1 MRAADRERNPW
12 RTAAATVVTVV
23 VAAASAGVVVT
34 PAVAKPAEAKP
45 VDYTSFV
52 NPFVSTA
59 GDDGN
64 DLPGAQAP
72 NGIVKVNPLTTP
84 GRNHTGYDYNQ
95 TRIAGFTQTNLD
107 GVGGSG
113 GGGDILVVPTQVEY
127 SARPSTGS
135 YSHPFSHDDET
146 ATPGYY
152 QVRLGEISGRD
163 GAVRNGPGT
172 INAEVTATTRTA
184 LHRYAF
190 PDGATPELVVDL
202 NNNFTSRTGSSVD
215 VERLDD
221 GRVALSGDINGN
233 FNGASYA
240 LHYHAETEQPVA
252 SFKTWGSG
260 EFGDAASRRG
270 TDTGAVLTFAPDHA
284 GEIGLRITVSPI
296 SADQARIDQGVE
308 VGKLSF
314 DDVRAGTKAVW
325 NDRLGRV
332 DVSASVKADSDG
344 TLRRLFYTHL
354 YRMFALPMNA
364 TSTSGTYRGV
374 DGVVHKVDDFTYY
387 DAWSSWD
394 DFRKYSVFAY
404 VDPEMYR
411 DMIQSLIYLFAD
423 VQSTGKGIGGLT
435 HSVPTVRWERSAVIV
450 ADALSKGFTG
460 FDRLD
465 QAYPALKSY
474 VGYYNGN
481 QLRQGYIENRPGDTV
496 QRGYDQWALA
506 IIADTLGRVD
516 DAKQLRAQAALPI
529 ANLYKPG
536 AWTAADGTKAA
547 LLTPRDAAGNWGE
560 VDYERFEAAN
570 LYQGTLWQ
578 YNWYPAYD
586 MDGVVAA
593 MGGPE
598 AARRAVTHFMGED
611 DPDNGLGMLH
621 SNANEIDLQA
631 PYLFNYVGLPS
642 LTQKW
647 VRTIYTKE
655 SWNRYIATGGT
666 DEYPSGNGEL
676 RPPLKTKVYKL
687 DPRGFLPTMD
697 NDAGTMSTMFV
708 AAAIGLFPVTAGSSQ
723 YQIGSPFFD
732 RTTISYADGR
742 TFTVSADGVSDDS
755 YYIQSASLNGAAFGN
770 TWLDYRTLVNGGSL
784 DVRMGAKPSIWGT
797 NGKPAYS
804 MSTAGDDHGGG
815 TPNGYTVHAS
825 PMTIAARAD
834 GRVDGAIALS
844 LGGGAKFRGPRGKSL
859 VASGA
864 ATIHGLPAGVSG
876 DVVGVDATT
885 ARVVLS
891 GTAAAGARF
900 YVTFADSA
908 FIGRISADQ
917 VTGDGL
923 SSRTALSISV
933 AAAERAKLRKLV
945 DEGLLV
951 RQGNYS
957 FASYHAF
964 RGVLERAQTVLA
976 DDASSTATLR
986 NATESLTGAIAA
998 LTLDQ
1003 GGYRVLEAEQSDEW
1017 SGGDLKNEA
1026 NSSNGNLGGVRDGAW
1041 IRYKNLDF
1049 AGVAPK
1055 TLTIRYASTYSPTGT
1070 PSAIEVHAGTQ
1081 DGPIVGKAALPGTG
1095 NWGTYVTVQAE
1106 ITDPGALTRARDVT
1120 LVFHAPAGQAW
1131 VSNFDW
1137 FQFRS
1142 TAPGEEPGATLEPLT
1157 ATNTAQTGNGRLPL
1171 NLSRGLFENV
1181 TDGAWARWG
1190 SVDLGVNGVERVT
1203 VSYDKPR
1210 SRAASDSHIELHLG
1224 AAGDERMVDIPLP
1237 YSGDGWGTEGK
1248 ATVGLPA
1255 SVFAGVQDVVA
1266 VFRSATHTDA
1276 QPYVA
1281 NVTSLTFTAAAPA
1294 PSSMVVEA
1302 EKWVG
1307 NSGSGLKSE
1316 QSTWDDGTQVTNLG
1330 ATYNGAWLDYDT
1342 IDFGSK
1348 ALQQVSVH
1356 YVNNSSRCGRNSA
1369 IDVYLDHFDP
1379 GSPGDPYVTVPL
1391 PVTGSTWQNAATTT
1405 VALPAGLTGSH
1416 RVFLRLR
1423 TTPDGNH
1430 PYVAN
1435 IDNLTFATA
1444 PVSEEPPGGDRP
1456 VDKSGLTAAISEAA
1470 AYVGDKDRY
1479 GSIDFGV
1486 FERELD
1492 KARAVAGS
1500 ETATQSEVDAQ
1511 ARALRLA
1518 FGQLVPRARLSL
1530 ENTVARAESVEQR
1543 RYTDASWA
1551 ALTSALTAAR
1561 ATLAD
1566 AAASDAALSNA
1577 DATLAKALSGLT
1589 VKPNEV
1595 PAVPAAVS
1603 TQSDASSVTVRW
1615 SAPEDDGG
1623 SPVTG
1628 FVVAL
1633 EDGHELAIDDA
1644 GQKSAVFTWLKQ
1656 GTAARARVRAVN
1668 TVGASAWSPLTE
1680 PVIVGASAPPA
1691 PEVAAVRALGK
1702 DVRVSWTPSGD
1713 GGSRILAY
1721 RVTLDQKRTQIVA
1734 GSARAVVFPG
1744 AGGGSHTARVDAIN
1758 AVGTSAMAASVASAA
1773 QMSGGASTAVA
1784 TGPFPSEVLS
1794 ARYDSDS
1801 WPTTP
1806 DGSPYFVHLLRG
1818 FTQLGTDVRGA
1829 NEKIAALDTV
1839 SAYNDTKALEINRA
1853 AASDQVK
1860 RAENDADHGADT
1872 TMADGLGSRLGDLYL
1887 QARSEGKLPKT
1898 NALFG
1903 RITSGLDGT
1912 GTAKNTY
1919 AYKRPFV
1926 RMGLVGEGG
1935 LVRDSSNG
1943 SYGGLAGDGSFPSGH
1958 AYGGY
1963 TAGTFLATLL
1973 PELAPQILA
1982 RTSEYGDNRIV
1993 LGFHYPLDVMG
2004 SRMTGQATV
2013 AHRWADPAF
2022 EDLLMQTHDEIES
2035 VLLDEC
2041 REEGFDSLLTCA
2053 GEPYR
2058 GLDADHAAS
2067 LYTERLSY
2075 GFPHV
2080 AQSGVPANIP
2090 DEAGALLTTA
2100 FPHLTNA
2107 QRVQILEQTA
2117 LDSGYPLDLTAA
2129 GDPSWQ
2135 RINLARAMTARVEV
2149 NDDGTVTVTNYPD
2162 DTKASVATAASLT
2175 VDGVAVDGF
2184 DARTQTYMV
2193 DWPKNRRLPAVVARP
2208 TEHGAKVSAS
2218 TAKDGTRVLT
2228 VTSANGQLSRS
2239 YTVAF
2244 YRTADDHRPSAVQPG
2259 HPGQPGHPNHPAQAG
2274 TPGRPGP
2281 WTTISYTGTD
2291 PAPLWW
2297 QVALLSAVFGLAAGM
2312 TGRLRRRAASRR

>member
-1 MRAADRERNPW
+1 MV
-12 RTAAATVVTVV
+12 TAL
-23 VAAASAGVVVT
+23 VAAASTGVVVT
-34 PAVAKPAEAKP
+34 PAAAKPTEDKTKA

-52 NPFVSTA
+52 DPFVSTA

-72 NGIVKVNPLTTP
+72 NGIVKVNPLTVP
-84 GRNHTGYDYNQ
+84 GRNHTGYDYHQ
-95 TRIAGFTQTNLD
+95 THIAGFTQTNLD

-113 GGGDILVVPTQVEY
+113 GGGDILVVPTEVEY

-135 YSHPFSHDDET
+135 YSHPFTHDDET
-146 ATPGYY
+146 AGPGYY

-163 GAVRNGPGT
+163 GAVRNGPGA

-190 PDGATPELVVDL
+190 TDGVKPELVVDL

-215 VERLDD
+215 VERLGD

-240 LHYHAETEQPVA
+240 LHYYAETEQPVV
-252 SFKTWGSG
+252 SVKTWGSG
-260 EFGDAASRRG
+260 EFGDATSRRG
-270 TDTGAVLTFAPDHA
+270 TDTGAVLTFAPEDA
-284 GEIGLRITVSPI
+284 GQIGLRITVSPI
-296 SADQARIDQGVE
+296 SAAQARIDQGVE
-308 VGKLSF
+308 VGDHSF
-314 DDVRAGTKAVW
+314 DDVRAGTKGVW
-325 NDRLGRV
+325 NERLGRV
-332 DVSASVKADSDG
+332 DVSASVKADPDG

-474 VGYYNGN
+474 VGFYNGD
-481 QLRQGYIENRPGDTV
+481 QLRQGYIENRPGDSV

-506 IIADTLGRVD
+506 IIADALGRAD

-536 AWTAADGTKAA
+536 AWTAADGTEVG
-547 LLTPRDAAGNWGE
+547 LLTPRDAAGDWGD
-560 VDYERFEAAN
+560 VDYARFEAAN

-598 AARRAVTHFMGED
+598 AARRAAVHFMGED

-655 SWNRYIATGGT
+655 SWNRYIATGST
-666 DEYPSGNGEL
+666 DEYPSGSGEL
-676 RPPLKTKVYKL
+676 RPPVKTKVYQL

-742 TFTVSADGVSDDS
+742 KFTVSADGVSGDS

-784 DVRMGAKPSIWGT
+784 DVRMGAKASDWGAH
-797 NGKPAYS
+797 GKPAYS
-804 MSTAGDDHGGG
+804 MSTAGDDNGGG
-815 TPNGYTVHAS
+815 TPSGYTVHAS
-825 PMTIAARAD
+825 PMAIAARAD
-834 GRVDGAIALS
+834 GRVDGTIELS
-844 LGGGAKFRGPRGKSL
+844 LGGGAKFRGGHGKSL

-864 ATIHGLPAGVSG
+864 AAIHGLPAGVSG
-876 DVVGVDATT
+876 DVVGVNPTT
-885 ARVVLS
+885 VRVVLS
-891 GTAAAGARF
+891 GSTAAGARF

-908 FIGRISADQ
+908 FAGHVSAGQ
-917 VTGDGL
+917 VTGDGM
-923 SSRTALSISV
+923 SSRNALSISV

-945 DEGLLV
+945 DEAVLV

-964 RGVLERAQTVLA
+964 RGALERAQTVLA
-976 DDASSTATLR
+976 GASSTTSTLR

-998 LTLDQ
+998 LVLDQ

-1017 SGGDLKNEA
+1017 SGGELKNEA

-1041 IRYKNLDF
+1041 VRYRNLDF

-1055 TLTIRYASTYSPTGT
+1055 TLKIRYASTYSPTGT

-1081 DGPIVGKAALPGTG
+1081 DGPIVGAAALPGTG
-1095 NWGTYVTVQAE
+1095 NWGNYVTTQAE
-1106 ITDPGALTRARDVT
+1106 ITDPEALMKARDVT
-1120 LVFHAPAGQAW
+1120 LVLHAPAGQAW

-1137 FQFRS
+1137 FQFLS
-1142 TAPGEEPGATLEPLT
+1142 TAPGETPDPGATLEPLT
-1157 ATNTAQTGNGRLPL
+1157 ATNTSQTGNGRLPL

-1181 TDGAWARWG
+1181 TDGAWARWSG
-1190 SVDLGVNGVERVT
+1190 VDLGGNGVESVT

-1224 AAGDERMVDIPLP
+1224 AADDERMVDIPLP
-1237 YSGDGWGTEGK
+1237 YTGDGWGTEGK
-1248 ATVGLPA
+1248 ATVGVPA

-1266 VFRSATHTDA
+1266 VFRSTDHSDA

-1281 NVTSLTFTAAAPA
+1281 NVTSLTFTAAAPV
-1294 PSSMVVEA
+1294 PSSVVVEA
-1302 EKWVG
+1302 ENWVG

-1348 ALQQVSVH
+1348 ALEQVSAH
-1356 YVNNSSRCGRNSA
+1356 YVNNSSRCGQNSA

-1379 GSPGDPYVTVPL
+1379 GSPGDPYVTIPL
-1391 PVTGSTWQNAATTT
+1391 PVTGSGWQNAATTT
-1405 VALPAGLTGSH
+1405 VALPDGLTGSH

-1423 TTPDGNH
+1423 TTPDGSH

-1444 PVSEEPPGGDRP
+1444 PVSEEPPGGDTP
-1456 VDKSGLTAAISEAA
+1456 VDKSALTTAITEAA
-1470 AYVGDKDRY
+1470 AYVGDEARY

-1486 FERELD
+1486 FERELE
-1492 KARAVAGS
+1492 KARAVAAA

-1518 FGQLVPRARLSL
+1518 FGQLIPRARLSL
-1530 ENTVARAESVEQR
+1530 ENTVGRAESVEKR

-1551 ALTSALTAAR
+1551 ALTSALTAAK

-1566 AAASDAALSNA
+1566 AGAGDAALSNA
-1577 DATLAKALSGLT
+1577 EAALNKALSGLK

-1595 PAVPAAVS
+1595 PAVPAAIS
-1603 TQSDASSVTVRW
+1603 LGSDASSVTVRW

-1633 EDGHELAIDDA
+1633 EDGHELVVDDA
-1644 GQKSAVFTWLKQ
+1644 GQTSAVFTLLKRS
-1656 GTAARARVRAVN
+1656 TTARARVRAVN
-1668 TVGASAWSPLTE
+1668 TVGASAWSPFTE

-1691 PEVAAVRALGK
+1691 PKVAAVRATAK
-1702 DVRVSWTPSGD
+1702 DVRVSWTPDGD

-1721 RVTLDQKRTQIVA
+1721 RVTLDRKRTQIVA
-1734 GSARAVVFPG
+1734 GSGREVVFAG
-1744 AGGGSHTARVDAIN
+1744 AGGGSHTARVVAIN
-1758 AVGTSAMAASVASAA
+1758 AVGTSAMPASAA
-1773 QMSGGASTAVA
+1773 AQSPGEASTAA
-1784 TGPFPSEVLS
+1784 APGPFPADVLS
-1794 ARYDSDS
+1794 AHYDSDS
-1801 WPTTP
+1801 WPATP
-1806 DGSPYFVHLLRG
+1806 DGSPYFVNLLRG

-1829 NEKIAALDTV
+1829 NEKVADLDTV
-1839 SAYNDTKALEINRA
+1839 SAYNDTKALEINRS
-1853 AASDQVK
+1853 ASSEQVK
-1860 RAENDADHGADT
+1860 RAENDADHGSDT
-1872 TMADGLGSRLGDLYL
+1872 TMADGLGSRLGELYL
-1887 QARSEGKLPKT
+1887 RARGDGKLPKT
-1898 NALFG
+1898 DALFG

-1912 GTAKNTY
+1912 GTAKDTY
-1919 AYKRPFV
+1919 AYKRPYV

-1958 AYGGY
+1958 TFGGY

-2022 EDLLMQTHDEIES
+2022 DDLLMQAHDEIES

-2041 REEGFDSLLTCA
+2041 HEEGFDSLLACT

-2058 GLDADHAAS
+2058 GLDAGHAES

-2075 GFPHV
+2075 GFPRV
-2080 AQSGVPANIP
+2080 GQPGVPANIP

-2100 FPHLTNA
+2100 FPDLTNA

-2135 RINLARAMTARVEV
+2135 RINLARAMTAQVEV
-2149 NDDGTVTVTNYPD
+2149 NDDGTVTVTNHPD
-2162 DTKASVATAASLT
+2162 DTTASVATASSLT
-2175 VDGVAVDGF
+2175 VGGVAVDGF
-2184 DARTQTYMV
+2184 DAGTQTYMV
-2193 DWPKNRRLPAVVARP
+2193 DWPRNRRLPTVVAQP
-2208 TEHGAKVSAS
+2208 TEHGAKVSVS
-2218 TAKDGTRVLT
+2218 TAKDGTRALT
-2228 VTSANGQLSRS
+2228 VTSLNGQFSRR

-2244 YRTADDHRPSAVQPG
+2244 FRTADDHRPGSAQPG
-2259 HPGQPGHPNHPAQAG
+2259 HPDHPAQPGQPGHSGQ
-2274 TPGRPGP
+2274 PGKPGGPGP
-2281 WTTISYTGTD
+2281 WTAASYTGVD
-2291 PAPLWW
+2291 GAPLWW
-2297 QVALLSAVFGLAAGM
+2297 QVALLLAAFGFAAGT
-2312 TGRLRRRAASRR
+2312 TGWLRRRTASRR

>member
-1 MRAADRERNPW
+1 MVAA
-12 RTAAATVVTVV
+12 VM
-23 VAAASAGVVVT
+23 AAASTGVVVT
-34 PAVAKPAEAKP
+34 PAAAKPTEDKTKA

-52 NPFVSTA
+52 DPFVSTA

-72 NGIVKVNPLTTP
+72 NGIVKVNPLTMP
-84 GRNHTGYDYNQ
+84 GRNHTGYDYHQ
-95 TRIAGFTQTNLD
+95 THIAGFTQTNLD

-113 GGGDILVVPTQVEY
+113 GGGDILVVPTEVEY
-127 SARPSTGS
+127 RARPSTGS
-135 YSHPFSHDDET
+135 YSHPFTHDDET

-163 GAVRNGPGT
+163 GAVQNGPAA

-190 PDGATPELVVDL
+190 TDGAKPELVVDL

-215 VERLDD
+215 VERLGD

-240 LHYHAETEQPVA
+240 LHYYAETEQPVV

-260 EFGDAASRRG
+260 EFGDATSRHG
-270 TDTGAVLTFAPDHA
+270 TDTGAVLTFAPEDA
-284 GEIGLRITVSPI
+284 GQIGLRITVSPI
-296 SADQARIDQGVE
+296 SADQARIDQAAE
-308 VGKLSF
+308 VGDLSF
-314 DDVRAGTKAVW
+314 DDVRAATKAVW
-325 NDRLGRV
+325 NKRLGRV
-332 DVSASVKADSDG
+332 DVSASVKADPDG

-354 YRMFALPMNA
+354 YRMSALPMNA

-460 FDRLD
+460 FDRLE

-474 VGYYNGN
+474 VGFYDGN
-481 QLRQGYIENRPGDTV
+481 QLRQGYIENRPGDSV

-506 IIADTLGRVD
+506 IIADALGRAD

-536 AWTAADGTKAA
+536 AWTAADGTKVG
-547 LLTPRDAAGNWGE
+547 LLTPRDAAGNWGDA
-560 VDYERFEAAN
+560 DYARFEAAN

-586 MDGVVAA
+586 MDAVVKA

-598 AARRAVTHFMGED
+598 AARRAVAHFMGED

-655 SWNRYIATGGT
+655 SWNRYIATGST
-666 DEYPSGNGEL
+666 DEYPSGSGEF
-676 RPPLKTKVYKL
+676 RPPVKTKVYQL

-732 RTTISYADGR
+732 HTTISYADGR
-742 TFTVSADGVSDDS
+742 KFTVSADGVSGDS
-755 YYIQSASLNGAAFGN
+755 YYIQSASLNGATFGN

-784 DVRMGAKPSIWGT
+784 DMRMGAKPSSWGAHS
-797 NGKPAYS
+797 KPAYS
-804 MSTAGDDHGGG
+804 MSTAGDDNGGG
-815 TPNGYTVHAS
+815 TPSGYTVHAS

-834 GRVDGAIALS
+834 GRVNGAIELS
-844 LGGGAKFRGPRGKSL
+844 LGGGAKFRGAHGKSL

-864 ATIHGLPAGVSG
+864 AAIHGLPAGVSG
-876 DVVGVDATT
+876 DVVGVNPTT
-885 ARVVLS
+885 VRVVLS
-891 GTAAAGARF
+891 CSTAAGARF

-908 FIGRISADQ
+908 FAGRVSAGQ

-923 SSRTALSISV
+923 SSRNALSISV
-933 AAAERAKLRKLV
+933 AAAERATLQKLV
-945 DEGLLV
+945 DEAVLV

-964 RGVLERAQTVLA
+964 RGALERAQTVLA
-976 DDASSTATLR
+976 DDSSATSTLR
-986 NATESLTGAIAA
+986 NATESLNGAIAA
-998 LTLDQ
+998 LVLDQ

-1017 SGGDLKNEA
+1017 SGGELKNEA

-1041 IRYKNLDF
+1041 VRYKNLDF

-1055 TLTIRYASTYSPTGT
+1055 TLSIRYASTYSPSGT

-1081 DGPIVGKAALPGTG
+1081 DGPIVGEAALPGTG
-1095 NWGTYVTVQAE
+1095 NWGNYVTTQAE
-1106 ITDPGALTRARDVT
+1106 ITDPEALMKARDVT

-1137 FQFRS
+1137 FQFLS
-1142 TAPGEEPGATLEPLT
+1142 TTPEDHGATLEPLT
-1157 ATNTAQTGNGRLPL
+1157 ATNTSQTGNGRLPL

-1181 TDGAWARWG
+1181 TDGAWARW
-1190 SVDLGVNGVERVT
+1190 SSIDLGGNGVQSVT

-1224 AAGDERMVDIPLP
+1224 AADDQRMVDIPLP
-1237 YSGDGWGTEGK
+1237 YTGDGWGTKGK
-1248 ATVGLPA
+1248 ATVGVPA
-1255 SVFAGVQDVVA
+1255 SVFAGVQDIVA
-1266 VFRSATHTDA
+1266 VFRSTNHSDT

-1281 NVTSLTFTAAAPA
+1281 NVTSLTFTAAPSA
-1294 PSSMVVEA
+1294 PSSVVVQA
-1302 EKWVG
+1302 EKWAG

-1348 ALQQVSVH
+1348 ALEQVSVH
-1356 YVNNSSRCGRNSA
+1356 YVNNSSRCGQNSA

-1379 GSPGDPYVTVPL
+1379 ASPGDPYVTIPL
-1391 PVTGSTWQNAATTT
+1391 PVTGSAWQNAATTT

-1416 RVFLRLR
+1416 RVVLRLR
-1423 TTPDGNH
+1423 TTPDGSH

-1444 PVSEEPPGGDRP
+1444 PVDEEPPGGDAP
-1456 VDKSGLTAAISEAA
+1456 VDKSALTAAITEAA
-1470 AYVGDKDRY
+1470 AYVGDKARY
-1479 GSIDFGV
+1479 GSIDFAV
-1486 FERELD
+1486 FERELE

-1518 FGQLVPRARLSL
+1518 FGQLIPRARLSL
-1530 ENTVARAESVEQR
+1530 ENTVGRAESVEKR

-1551 ALTSALTAAR
+1551 ALTSALTAAK

-1566 AAASDAALSNA
+1566 AEASDAALSNA
-1577 DATLAKALSGLT
+1577 EAALNKALSGLK

-1595 PAVPAAVS
+1595 PAVPAAIS
-1603 TQSDASSVTVRW
+1603 LESDASSVTVRW

-1633 EDGHELAIDDA
+1633 EDGHEVVVDDA
-1644 GQKSAVFTWLKQ
+1644 GQTSAVFTLLKR

-1668 TVGASAWSPLTE
+1668 AVGASAWSSLTE
-1680 PVIVGASAPPA
+1680 PVIVGASAPNA
-1691 PEVAAVRALGK
+1691 PKVAAVRATAK
-1702 DVRVSWTPSGD
+1702 DVRVSWTPDGD

-1721 RVTLDQKRTQIVA
+1721 RVTLDRKRTQIVA
-1734 GSARAVVFPG
+1734 GGGREVVFPG
-1744 AGGGSHTARVDAIN
+1744 AGGGSHTARVVAIN
-1758 AVGTSAMAASVASAA
+1758 AVGTSAMPASGAATA
-1773 QMSGGASTAVA
+1773 QMSGRASTAA
-1784 TGPFPSEVLS
+1784 APGPFPSEVLS
-1794 ARYDSDS
+1794 AHYDSDS
-1801 WPTTP
+1801 WPATP
-1806 DGSPYFVHLLRG
+1806 DGSPYFVNLLRG
-1818 FTQLGTDVRGA
+1818 VTQLGTDVRGA
-1829 NEKIAALDTV
+1829 NEQIADLDTV
-1839 SAYNDTKALEINRA
+1839 SAYNDTKALEINRSA
-1853 AASDQVK
+1853 SSDQVK
-1860 RAENDADHGADT
+1860 RAEYDADHGSDL

-1887 QARSEGKLPKT
+1887 QARTDGKLPKT
-1898 NALFG
+1898 DALFG

-1912 GTAKNTY
+1912 GTAKDTY
-1919 AYKRPFV
+1919 AYKRPYV

-1935 LVRDSSNG
+1935 LIRDSSNG

-2022 EDLLMQTHDEIES
+2022 DDLLMQAHDEIES

-2041 REEGFDSLLTCA
+2041 HEEGFDSLLACT

-2058 GLDADHAAS
+2058 GLDAGHAES

-2075 GFPHV
+2075 GFPQV
-2080 AQSGVPANIP
+2080 GQPSVPANIP

-2100 FPHLTNA
+2100 FPDLTNA

-2135 RINLARAMTARVEV
+2135 RINLARAMTAQVEV

-2162 DTKASVATAASLT
+2162 DTKASVATASSLT

-2184 DARTQTYMV
+2184 DAGTQTYMV
-2193 DWPKNRRLPAVVARP
+2193 DWPKNRRLPAVAAQP

-2228 VTSANGQLSRS
+2228 VTSANGQLSRR
-2239 YTVAF
+2239 YMVAF
-2244 YRTADDHRPSAVQPG
+2244 FRTADDHRPSPGHPADPDHPAQLG
-2259 HPGQPGHPNHPAQAG
+2259 HPGQPGK
-2274 TPGRPGP
+2274 PGKPGP
-2281 WTTISYTGTD
+2281 WTAASYTGVD
-2291 PAPLWW
+2291 GGPLWW
-2297 QVALLSAVFGLAAGM
+2297 QVALLLAAFGAAAGT
-2312 TGRLRRRAASRR
+2312 TGWLRRRTASRR

>member
-1 MRAADRERNPW
+1 MTVL
-12 RTAAATVVTVV
+12 TAV
-23 VAAASAGVVVT
+23 VATASTGLVVT
-34 PAVAKPAEAKP
+34 PAAAKPTEDKSKP

-72 NGIVKVNPLTTP
+72 NGIVKVNPLTMP
-84 GRNHTGYDYNQ
+84 GRNHSGYDYNQ
-95 TRIAGFTQTNLD
+95 THIAGFTQTNLD

-127 SARPSTGS
+127 GARPSTGS
-135 YSHPFSHDDET
+135 YSHPFTHDNET

-163 GAVRNGPGT
+163 GAVQNGPGA

-184 LHRYAF
+184 LHRYSF
-190 PDGATPELVVDL
+190 PDGAKPELVVDL

-215 VERLDD
+215 VERLGD
-221 GRVALSGDINGN
+221 GRVALSGDISGN

-240 LHYHAETEQPVA
+240 LHYHAETEQPVV

-260 EFGDAASRRG
+260 EFGDAVSRRG
-270 TDTGAVLTFAPDHA
+270 TDTGAVLTFAPEDA
-284 GEIGLRITVSPI
+284 GKIGLRITVSPI
-296 SADQARIDQGVE
+296 SADQARVDQDAE
-308 VGKLSF
+308 VGDLSF

-325 NDRLGRV
+325 NERLGKV

-411 DMIQSLIYLFAD
+411 DMIQSLVYLFAD

-435 HSVPTVRWERSAVIV
+435 HSVPTVRWERSAVII

-474 VGYYNGN
+474 VGFYNGN
-481 QLRQGYIENRPGDTV
+481 QLRQGYIENRPGDSV

-506 IIADTLGRVD
+506 IVADTLGRAD

-536 AWTAADGTKAA
+536 AWTAADGAKVG
-547 LLTPRDAAGNWGE
+547 LLTPRDAAGNWGD
-560 VDYERFEAAN
+560 VDYARFEAAN

-586 MDGVVAA
+586 MDGVVKA

-611 DPDNGLGMLH
+611 DPDNGLAMLH

-642 LTQKW
+642 LTQKS

-655 SWNRYIATGGT
+655 SWNRYIATGST
-666 DEYPSGNGEL
+666 DEYPSGSGEL

-708 AAAIGLFPVTAGSSQ
+708 AAAIGLFPVTAGSAQ

-742 TFTVSADGVSDDS
+742 KFTVSADGVSGDS
-755 YYIQSASLNGAAFGN
+755 YYIQSASLNGASFGN

-784 DVRMGAKPSIWGT
+784 DVRMGAKPSNWGT
-797 NGKPAYS
+797 HGKPAYS
-804 MSTAGDDHGGG
+804 MSTAGDDNGGG
-815 TPNGYTVHAS
+815 TPGGSTVHAS
-825 PMTIAARAD
+825 TMTIAARAD
-834 GRVDGAIALS
+834 GRVNDTIELS
-844 LGGGAKFRGPRGKSL
+844 LRGAAKFRGARGKSYL
-859 VASGA
+859 ASGA
-864 ATIHGLPAGVSG
+864 AAIHGLPAGVSG
-876 DVVGVDATT
+876 DVVGVDASTV
-885 ARVVLS
+885 RVTLS
-891 GTAAAGARF
+891 GSTTTGGRF

-908 FIGRISADQ
+908 FTGRVSAQQ

-923 SSRTALSISV
+923 SSRDALSISV
-933 AAAERAKLRKLV
+933 AEAERAKLRKLV

-951 RQGNYS
+951 RQGNLSY
-957 FASYHAF
+957 ASYHAF
-964 RGVLERAQTVLA
+964 RSALERAQTVLA
-976 DDASSTATLR
+976 DNSSTTSALR
-986 NATESLTGAIAA
+986 NATESLNGAIAT

-1003 GGYRVLEAEQSDEW
+1003 GGYRKLEAEQSDEW

-1026 NSSNGNLGGVRDGAW
+1026 NSSNGNLGGVRDGSW
-1041 IRYKNLDF
+1041 IRYRNLDF

-1055 TLTIRYASTYSPTGT
+1055 ALTIRYASSYP
-1070 PSAIEVHAGTQ
+1070 PSGAPSSIEVHAGTQ
-1081 DGPIVGKAALPGTG
+1081 DGPLVGKASLPGTG
-1095 NWGTYVTVQAE
+1095 SWGNWVTIHAE
-1106 ITDPGALTRARDVT
+1106 ITDPGALMQARDVT
-1120 LVFHAPAGQAW
+1120 LVFHAPAGQDW

-1137 FQFRS
+1137 FQFLS
-1142 TAPGEEPGATLEPLT
+1142 TAPGEEPENPGTTLKPLT
-1157 ATNTAQTGNGRLPL
+1157 ATNTSQTGNGRLPL

-1181 TDGAWARWG
+1181 TDGAWARWSG
-1190 SVDLGVNGVERVT
+1190 VDLSGNGVESVT

-1224 AAGDERMVDIPLP
+1224 AADDKRVVDIQLP
-1237 YSGDGWGTEGK
+1237 YTADGWGTEGK
-1248 ATVGLPA
+1248 VTAEVPA
-1255 SVFAGVQDVVA
+1255 SVFTGVQDVVA
-1266 VFRSATHTDA
+1266 VFRSTNHTDA

-1281 NVTSLTFTAAAPA
+1281 NVTSLTFTTAAPT
-1294 PSSMVVEA
+1294 PSSVVIEA
-1302 EKWVG
+1302 EKWAG
-1307 NSGSGLKSE
+1307 NSGNGLKSE
-1316 QSTWDDGTQVTNLG
+1316 QNTWDDGTQVTNLA
-1330 ATYNGAWLDYDT
+1330 ATYNGAWLDYGT

-1348 ALQQVSVH
+1348 ALDQASVH
-1356 YVNNSSRCGRNSA
+1356 YVNNSSRCGQNSA
-1369 IDVYLDHFDP
+1369 VDIYLDHFDP
-1379 GSPGDPYVTVPL
+1379 ASPGDPYVAIPL
-1391 PVTGSTWQNAATTT
+1391 PVTGSAWQNAATTT
-1405 VALPAGLTGSH
+1405 VSLPAGLTGSH
-1416 RVFLRLR
+1416 RVYLRLR

-1435 IDNLTFATA
+1435 IDNLTIATA
-1444 PVSEEPPGGDRP
+1444 PEGEDPSDGDDGP
-1456 VDKSGLTAAISEAA
+1456 VDRSALDSAITEATT
-1470 AYVGDKDRY
+1470 YVGAKARY
-1479 GSIDFGV
+1479 GSIAFGV
-1486 FERELD
+1486 FERELE

-1530 ENTVARAESVEQR
+1530 ENTVERAGSVEQR
-1543 RYTDASWA
+1543 RYTDSSWK
-1551 ALTSALTAAR
+1551 ALTTALAAAR
-1561 ATLAD
+1561 ARLAD
-1566 AAASDAALSNA
+1566 AGASDAALGNA
-1577 DATLAKALSGLT
+1577 EAALTKALSGLK

-1603 TQSDASSVTVRW
+1603 IESDASSVTVRW

-1623 SPVTG
+1623 TPVKG

-1633 EDGHELAIDDA
+1633 KDGHEIAVDDA
-1644 GQKSAVFTWLKQ
+1644 GQTSAVFTWLKR
-1656 GTAARARVRAVN
+1656 GSTERARVRAVN
-1668 TVGASAWSPLTE
+1668 AVGASAWSSFTE
-1680 PVIVGASAPPA
+1680 PVNVGASAPHPPKMA
-1691 PEVAAVRALGK
+1691 SARTVGT
-1702 DVRVSWTPSGD
+1702 DVRVSWTPDDD
-1713 GGSRILAY
+1713 GGAEILAY
-1721 RVTLDQKRTQIVA
+1721 RVTLDQKRTQVVT
-1734 GSARAVVFPG
+1734 GSAREVVFPG
-1744 AGGGSHTARVDAIN
+1744 AGGGSHTARVVAVN
-1758 AVGTSAMAASVASAA
+1758 AVGTSAVPASVAAA
-1773 QMSGGASTAVA
+1773 QASAGASTSAA
-1784 TGPFPSEVLS
+1784 PGPFPPEVLS
-1794 ARYDSDS
+1794 AHYDSDS
-1801 WPTTP
+1801 WPATP
-1806 DGSPYFVHLLRG
+1806 DGSPYFVNLLRG
-1818 FTQLGTDVRGA
+1818 VTQLGPDVRGA
-1829 NEKIAALDTV
+1829 NEKVANLDKV
-1839 SAYNDTKALEINRA
+1839 SAYNDTKALEINRSA
-1853 AASDQVK
+1853 SSDQVK
-1860 RAENDADHGADT
+1860 RAENDADHGSDT

-1887 QARSEGKLPKT
+1887 KARGDGKLPKT
-1898 NALFG
+1898 DALFG

-1919 AYKRPFV
+1919 AYKRPYV

-1958 AYGGY
+1958 TYGGY

-2041 REEGFDSLLTCA
+2041 REEGFDSLLACS

-2058 GLDADHAAS
+2058 GLDADRAES
-2067 LYTERLSY
+2067 LYTERMSY
-2075 GFPHV
+2075 GFPRV
-2080 AQSGVPANIP
+2080 GQPSVPANIP

-2100 FPHLTNA
+2100 FPELTNA
-2107 QRVQILEQTA
+2107 QRVQVLEQTA

-2135 RINLARAMTARVEV
+2135 RINLVRAMIARVKV
-2149 NDDGTVTVTNYPD
+2149 NQDGTVTVTNYPD
-2162 DTKASVATAASLT
+2162 DTKASVATASALT

-2184 DARTQTYMV
+2184 DAGTQTYMV
-2193 DWPKNRRLPAVVARP
+2193 DWPKNRRMPTVAARP
-2208 TEHGAKVSAS
+2208 TERGAKVSTS
-2218 TAKDGTRVLT
+2218 TGKDGTRVLT
-2228 VTSANGQLSRS
+2228 VTSSNGQISRR

-2244 YRTADDHRPSAVQPG
+2244 FLTGDDHRPG
-2259 HPGQPGHPNHPAQAG
+2259 TGQPGHPDHPG
-2274 TPGRPGP
+2274 HPGKPGGHGP
-2281 WTTISYTGTD
+2281 WAAMSYTPVDGLR
-2291 PAPLWW
+2291 LWW
-2297 QVALLSAVFGLAAGM
+2297 QVALLLAAWGIAAG
-2312 TGRLRRRAASRR
+2312 TTRWLRRRTASRR